1 MVVHSTRW
9 WAVITTVHQEH
20 ATTPDS
26 MERDGERWR
35 DHIVVVQR
43 EAAPTPDAGE
53 DVPSEMMDDSLD

>member
-1 MVVHSTRW
+1 
-9 WAVITTVHQEH
+9 
-20 ATTPDS
+20 